1 METESMSHRN
11 SDQKLAD
18 EMLDLL
24 VAFWQSLTVDD
35 VRQAFLLGLKIGRA
49 DQALSLPTFDFGD
62 LDS

>member
-1 METESMSHRN
+1 MSDRN
-11 SDQKLAD
+11 SDQELAD

-24 VAFWQSLTVDD
+24 VAFGQSLTVND

-49 DQALSLPTFDFGD
+49 DQALSRPTFDFGD